1 MERIKFGWITFVI
14 VLLWLGATPLGFYQ
28 ANKLQA
34 RGGEIYLSNVN
45 QQNLYQLSGEWLFT
59 SNSPLLSANFSSA
72 ASKTV
77 NVPHYFAKDK
87 DMANHGVGSYQL
99 VLYQLDPSAHYM
111 MYLSKVPSAYN
122 LYVNKKEITGSGRVS
137 NLISTYQPQFTA
149 DTAVFMSDANGKA
162 VIQLEVSDFD
172 TISGGLTVPIYFA
185 HADTMVSAITY
196 HQIIETLVIS
206 LLVMVGIF
214 FGLFHLVYEED
225 RSLVFMMGLMWLT
238 ALFTLFHY
246 DAGWSIFLQRLP
258 WTWTNRFYYMSIYS
272 FAPLLLWM
280 IDSMPLTKQRP
291 SIRLVAQIWLSV
303 VAVITLTLPNQIYA
317 GIESLLHLVSLVA
330 FMYLLI
336 ELLLSIIRKQEYAF
350 ILFASIGFVLYTYVD
365 MFILLN
371 LSYLFPFALLALGLT
386 YSLHILTRFLM
397 IRRLNKRLEEDVST
411 DLLTGCKNRFALQ
424 RVILSHD
431 MSSQSSKKQAL
442 LFLDLNDFKMINDQ
456 YSHDVGDA
464 ILRVVGSRLRSA
476 VRNWGEV
483 YRYGGDEFVLIVGMS
498 ENQSIEDMYQK
509 ISYHFKQPVII
520 GTHTFY
526 IKYSL
531 GYSLVDDTHSME
543 KSLHISD
550 QKMYEHKQS
559 KKKTAKQSPGF
570 LVEISD
576 EIKI

>member
-99 VLYQLDPSAHYM
+99 VLFQLDPSAHYM

-122 LYVNKKEITGSGRVS
+122 LYVNTKEITGAGRVS

-246 DAGWSIFLQRLP
+246 DVGWSIFLQRLP
-258 WTWTNRFYYMSIYS
+258 WTWTNRFYFISMYS

-431 MSSQSSKKQAL
+431 MSSSPSKKQAL

-520 GTHTFY
+520 GIHTFY

-531 GYSLVDDTHSME
+531 GYSLVDDTQSME